1 MLPDAADVEE
11 VGYASSMSE
20 HISLRLMSAADLD
33 FADSL
38 RSAAGWNQ
46 TRPDWQRLLNYQP
59 DGCFVAELDGSPAG
73 TASTTCYGTDLA
85 WIGMVLV
92 QPQFRRRGLGR
103 ALLLHCLD
111 FLARKAIRCVKLDAT
126 PLGKTLYDQLGFRDE
141 WALTR
146 WQAEPLKPSAP
157 DPSRS
162 SQNPTPSSRCSLR
175 RFQLSD
181 ADAIG
186 RLDAMA
192 FGLARPELLKTLAQD
207 SSLAL
212 VCVARDGSMDG
223 FGMMREGSRA
233 RYLGPVV
240 ANSSE
245 VGIELLNELA
255 AQSAGPSAYWD
266 IPDGNAAA
274 RGVATSLGFTPQRPL
289 LRMYRGPND
298 RPGNADHY
306 FAIAD
311 PAIG

>member
-1 MLPDAADVEE
+1 
-11 VGYASSMSE
+11 MSE
-20 HISLRLMSAADLD
+20 HIALRLMSAADLD

-38 RSAAGWNQ
+38 RSTAGWNQ
-46 TRPDWQRLLNYQP
+46 TRPDWRRLLGYQP

-92 QPQFRRRGLGR
+92 QPQFRRRGVGR

-111 FLARKAIRCVKLDAT
+111 FLSRKAIRCVKLDAT

-141 WALTR
+141 WGLTR
-146 WQAEPLKPSAP
+146 WEANPSKPP
-157 DPSRS
+157 GFDPSRS
-162 SQNPTPSSRCSLR
+162 AQSSSQSPRSSIR

-186 RLDAMA
+186 RLDTTA
-192 FGLARPELLKTLAQD
+192 FGSARLEMLKTLAQD
-207 SSLAL
+207 SSPAL
-212 VCVARDGSMDG
+212 VCVARDGSIDA

-240 ANSSE
+240 ASSPE
-245 VGIELLNELA
+245 VGVELLNGLA
-255 AQSAGPSAYWD
+255 AQNAGQATYWD

-274 RGVATSLGFTPQRPL
+274 RAVATRLGFTPQRPL

-298 RPGNADHY
+298 RLGNRRHY